1 MLVRTHVRL
10 PEELVR
16 EVDRVVGARRRSR
29 FVEEAIRG
37 QLKREKMATALEKV
51 AGSLKDID
59 IPGWETPKAASAWVA
74 KGRAED
80 DQRLEEQV
88 RR

>member
-16 EVDRVVGARRRSR
+16 EVDRVVGTRRRSR
-29 FVEEAIRG
+29 FVEEAIRN
-37 QLKREKMATALEKV
+37 QLKRQKMATALEKV
-51 AGSLKDID
+51 AGSLKDVD
-59 IPGWETPKAASAWVA
+59 VPGWETPEAASAWVA
-74 KGRAED
+74 ESRAEHD
-80 DQRLEEQV
+80 RRLEEAL